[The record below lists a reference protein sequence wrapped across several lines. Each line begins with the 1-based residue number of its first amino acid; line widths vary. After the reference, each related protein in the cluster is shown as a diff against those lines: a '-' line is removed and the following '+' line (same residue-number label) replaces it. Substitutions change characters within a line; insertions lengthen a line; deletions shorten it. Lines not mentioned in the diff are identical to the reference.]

1 MKLSEDREVFLD
13 QVKIKRTY
21 LDELIIKQRR
31 IFNQYPEAEVVEE
44 ISFAEQKK
52 IFQGL
57 TTNQIKEL
65 SASKLVEMLWALFYE
80 IDNNLVRDI
89 KKLFSN
95 TKSKETKFVKNLFY
109 VFLLHNLNFR
119 VRFLLLNHLRN
130 NKNNLPQRILRPAE
144 KYNLLSYNNNEG
156 VLLAIAKDL
165 GIDETLR
172 LVGFL
177 TGALRQSQFTNDLM
191 TQLSKQLG
199 IELKESY
206 AAGTISTKT
215 INSLLIKLNI
225 AKQYKF
231 VSEFDHLNELVL
243 ANLLSPLTE
252 IETSRSQINFYLAD
266 VVFDLMGDIRKRWS
280 ILNFSPELKNLLRSW
295 ITGKDIKL
303 FIDLVRKT
311 SNQEEIASQ
320 QWAYREKFW
329 SGLYEL
335 GLIKESRLILGTKG
349 RKISKQSRI
358 KEISYATLINQR
370 AAIDCCL
377 LLRVGNEVKDVVVSE
392 WNANGAC
399 RVWSELEIDFN
410 QDSFSSDDL
419 IKNED
424 DKVAHASSN
433 TYYWQ
438 SKLAEILQ
446 ERLDIIG
453 LERFYEL

>member
-119 VRFLLLNHLRN
+119 VRFLLLNHLSN

-144 KYNLLSYNNNEG
+144 KYNLLSYNNNED

-206 AAGTISTKT
+206 EAGTISTKT
-215 INSLLIKLNI
+215 INSLLSKLNI

-266 VVFDLMGDIRKRWS
+266 VVFDLMGDIRQRWS
-280 ILNFSPELKNLLRSW
+280 IL
-295 ITGKDIKL
+295 T
-303 FIDLVRKT
+303 
-311 SNQEEIASQ
+311 
-320 QWAYREKFW
+320 
-329 SGLYEL
+329 
-335 GLIKESRLILGTKG
+335 
-349 RKISKQSRI
+349 
-358 KEISYATLINQR
+358 
-370 AAIDCCL
+370 C
-377 LLRVGNEVKDVVVSE
+377 
-392 WNANGAC
+392 
-399 RVWSELEIDFN
+399 
-410 QDSFSSDDL
+410 
-419 IKNED
+419 
-424 DKVAHASSN
+424 
-433 TYYWQ
+433 
-438 SKLAEILQ
+438 
-446 ERLDIIG
+446 
-453 LERFYEL
+453 